1 MSLKSFA
8 GLLLAIVLCQ
18 AAGIIGALATARS
31 VSQWYPTLTKPPLT
45 PPDWV
50 FGPVWITLY
59 VMMAVAIWLTWNR
72 LPDAGRLMQPV
83 IWLFAAQLIL
93 NAAWSIVFFG
103 MQSPV
108 GGMFIIVPLFLL
120 ILLTLVRMA
129 PVSPAAAWLM
139 VPYLAWVGFATWLN
153 GGIAWLN

>member
-1 MSLKSFA
+1 MTAKSVA
-8 GLLLAIVLCQ
+8 GLIVAILACQ
-18 AAGIIGALATARS
+18 AAGILGAMATRTS

-72 LPDAGRLMQPV
+72 LPETGRLLQPV
-83 IWLFAAQLIL
+83 VWLFAAQLVL

-103 MQSPV
+103 MRSPV
-108 GGMFIIVPLFLL
+108 GGLFIIVPLVLL
-120 ILLTLVRMA
+120 IGLIIFQMA
-129 PVSPAAAWLM
+129 PVSRTAAWLM
-139 VPYLAWVGFATWLN
+139 TPYLAWVGFATWLN